1 MKIRHIK
8 LLSLSLVIAVVLSI
22 FTPVVAYYYGDGG
35 IKIIAM
41 SGTTGTLS
49 IGSSGTAF
57 TIHITPG
64 APMHST
70 VNSIFSIVLPT
81 AIAMGGIV
89 GILVLI
95 LSRGNFI
102 FALITAAIIII
113 TVLIVNVVLR
123 MM

>member
-49 IGSSGTAF
+49 ISV
-57 TIHITPG
+57 TPG
-64 APMHST
+64 AT
-70 VNSIFSIVLPT
+70 ARVAIYVNAT
-81 AIAMGGIV
+81 
-89 GILVLI
+89 
-95 LSRGNFI
+95 GN
-102 FALITAAIIII
+102 
-113 TVLIVNVVLR
+113 
-123 MM
+123 